1 MSADDK
7 MITINR
13 AYFRQF
19 QHNFFNRQP
28 PFFGLGVKSA
38 VRDISTV
45 IYIYRGWGYNG
56 FSACEIAIDFVN
68 EKIRTNGIAD
78 HKQQSGNTL
87 YIISVLQNLF
97 EEHRYLLAWVD

>member
-1 MSADDK
+1 MNADEIMRVIDSV
-7 MITINR
+7 
-13 AYFRQF
+13 YFRQF

-28 PFFGLGVKSA
+28 PFFGLGFKSA
-38 VRDISTV
+38 VRDISTL

-56 FSACEIAIDFVN
+56 FSACEIAIDIVN

-78 HKQQSGNTL
+78 HEQISGNTL